1 MFQGEKQLEQKTLA
15 EREHVVHVVCRSHGL
30 IIESIENGLS
40 LERSAKTEL
49 DYCGCGVK
57 NNLNWEVRI
66 GRHLV
71 Q

>member
-1 MFQGEKQLEQKTLA
+1 M
-15 EREHVVHVVCRSHGL
+15 VHVVCRSHGL

-66 GRHLV
+66 GQHLV